1 MIRSVVRVV
10 WVFVAVGAAPRVAAA
25 DGPCDAEAAAV
36 RGKADPSL
44 TPPTNPT
51 AVARMKSGNDHHR
64 EALKR
69 GAVVATRDQAAAE
82 FQAAIDDYVAAA
94 MASPSPSVLYNL
106 AQTYRA
112 AGNYEDAI
120 AQYRLFLDRG
130 KPGAGFRK
138 LIECQIG
145 AMAAELDRAASA
157 APPRGPGPEND
168 PDEDQNRPGDSP
180 TTNPTESEQK
190 LSPPALELPI
200 TPPTPHAEPWHAD
213 PLGWTLAGSGA
224 AVGGLGAFFLLD
236 ANSLRADAEDE
247 LRDDVR
253 EELRSKADSRQT
265 WGTVGA
271 VAGGALLVAG
281 VVKLALVPDAPRAR
295 IALRIAPTSIAIAGA
310 F

>member
-1 MIRSVVRVV
+1 MIRSVVWVV
-10 WVFVAVGAAPRVAAA
+10 VVAVVAAPGVAAA

-36 RGKADPSL
+36 RGKVDPSL

-69 GAVVATRDQAAAE
+69 AAVVATRDQAAAE

-112 AGNYEDAI
+112 AGHYEDAI

-130 KPGAGFRK
+130 RPGAGFRK

-145 AMAAELDRAASA
+145 AMAAELERAASA

-168 PDEDQNRPGDSP
+168 PDEDRDRSPDSLTTTATDPDHDSSGVAPEFRVPSP
-180 TTNPTESEQK
+180 TPR
-190 LSPPALELPI
+190 
-200 TPPTPHAEPWHAD
+200 AEPWHAD
-213 PLGWTLAGSGA
+213 PLGWTLAGGGV
-224 AVGGLGAFFLLD
+224 AVGALGAFFLLD
-236 ANSLRADAEDE
+236 ARSLRSDAEGE

-253 EELRSKADSRQT
+253 EELRDKADTRQT

-271 VAGGALLVAG
+271 TLGGALLVAG
-281 VVKLALVPDAPRAR
+281 VVKLALVPDAPRAGV
-295 IALRIAPTSIAIAGA
+295 AVRIAPTSITIAGA

>member
-1 MIRSVVRVV
+1 MIRTAV
-10 WVFVAVGAAPRVAAA
+10 WVVAAVVVVPGVAVA

-36 RGKADPSL
+36 RGKGDPSL
-44 TPPTNPT
+44 KPPTNPI

-112 AGNYEDAI
+112 AGDYQNAI

-130 KPGAGFRK
+130 KPGAGFRT

-145 AMAAELDRAASA
+145 AMAAELERAAAA
-157 APPRGPGPEND
+157 APPRGPGPEDD
-168 PDEDQNRPGDSP
+168 PDDDPAPPSDSSTTTAPEPGLASP
-180 TTNPTESEQK
+180 GLTP
-190 LSPPALELPI
+190 ELR
-200 TPPTPHAEPWHAD
+200 TAPPTLRPAPWHAD
-213 PLGWTLAGSGA
+213 PLGWTLAGGGV
-224 AVGGLGAFFLLD
+224 AVGGLGMFFLLD
-236 ANSLRADAEDE
+236 AGNLRGDAENE
-247 LRDDVR
+247 SRDDVR
-253 EELRSKADSRQT
+253 EELRAKADSRQT
-265 WGTVGA
+265 WGTVA
-271 VAGGALLVAG
+271 SVAGGALLVAG
-281 VVKLALVPDAPRAR
+281 VVKLAITPDAPTPR
-295 IALRIAPTSIAIAGA
+295 IAVRVAPTSIAIAGS

>member
-1 MIRSVVRVV
+1 MIRSVVWVV
-10 WVFVAVGAAPRVAAA
+10 VAVVAAPGVAGA

-36 RGKADPSL
+36 RGKVDPSL

-51 AVARMKSGNDHHR
+51 AVARMKSGNEHHR

-69 GAVVATRDQAAAE
+69 AAVVATRDQAAAE

-168 PDEDQNRPGDSP
+168 PDEEGDPPRDSS
-180 TTNPTESEQK
+180 TTTATDSGPKFSG
-190 LSPPALELPI
+190 PAPELPNA
-200 TPPTPHAEPWHAD
+200 PPTPRAEPWHAD
-213 PLGWTLAGSGA
+213 PLGWTVAGSGV
-224 AVGGLGAFFLLD
+224 AVGALGAFFLLD
-236 ANSLRADAEDE
+236 ARSLRSDADRES
-247 LRDDVR
+247 RDDVR
-253 EELRSKADSRQT
+253 DELRAKADSRQT
-265 WGTVGA
+265 WGAVGA

-295 IALRIAPTSIAIAGA
+295 VALRIAPTSIAIAGA

>member
-1 MIRSVVRVV
+1 MSRCVV
-10 WVFVAVGAAPRVAAA
+10 WVVVAVVGLPGFAAA

-36 RGKADPSL
+36 RGKPDASL
-44 TPPTNPT
+44 KPPTNPI

-69 GAVVATRDQAAAE
+69 SAVVATRDQAAAE

-94 MASPSPSVLYNL
+94 MAAPSPSVLYNL

-112 AGNYEDAI
+112 AGDYENAI

-145 AMAAELDRAASA
+145 AMAAELDRAAAA
-157 APPRGPGPEND
+157 APPRGPGPED
-168 PDEDQNRPGDSP
+168 DADSGSDRPRDSATA
-180 TTNPTESEQK
+180 TTKPAEGAPAPAPE
-190 LSPPALELPI
+190 LRSP
-200 TPPTPHAEPWHAD
+200 PPTPGAAPWHAD
-213 PLGWTLAGSGA
+213 PVGWTLAGGGV
-224 AVGGLGAFFLLD
+224 AVGAVGAFFLLD
-236 ANSLRADAEDE
+236 ARSLDRDADAEP
-247 LRDDVR
+247 RDDVR
-253 EELRSKADSRQT
+253 DELRAKADDRRT

-281 VVKLALVPDAPRAR
+281 VVRLALTPDAPAPR
-295 IALRIAPTSIAIAGA
+295 IAVRVAPTSIAIAGW

>member
-1 MIRSVVRVV
+1 MIRSAV
-10 WVFVAVGAAPRVAAA
+10 WVVAAVVAVPGLAIA

-36 RGKADPSL
+36 RGKGDPSL
-44 TPPTNPT
+44 KPPTNPI

-69 GAVVATRDQAAAE
+69 SAVVATRGQAAAE

-94 MASPSPSVLYNL
+94 MAAPSPSVLYNL

-112 AGNYEDAI
+112 AGDYQNAI

-145 AMAAELDRAASA
+145 AMAAELERAAAA
-157 APPRGPGPEND
+157 APPRGPGPEDAPDDD
-168 PDEDQNRPGDSP
+168 PDPARDSS
-180 TTNPTESEQK
+180 TTNAAEPDLK
-190 LSPPALELPI
+190 SPGLTPELR
-200 TPPTPHAEPWHAD
+200 TAPPTLHAPPWHAD
-213 PLGWTLAGSGA
+213 RIGWTLAGSGV
-224 AVGGLGAFFLLD
+224 AVGGVGMFFLLD
-236 ANSLRADAEDE
+236 AGSLRSDAENE
-247 LRDDVR
+247 VRDDVR
-253 EELRSKADSRQT
+253 AELRAKADRRQT
-265 WGTVGA
+265 WGTIGA

-281 VVKLALVPDAPRAR
+281 VVKLAITPDAPQPR
-295 IALRIAPTSIAIAGA
+295 IAVRVAPTSIAIAGW